1 MTAPRLRRAALR
13 GLRNTRTLI
22 ALGVAL
28 LVLVFAVL
36 VVANIHVSRG
46 YFADVKQRSKLEHRF
61 AQLSARHTNS
71 CTLARVDAKTQLRGR
86 LQGSCCSPMD
96 YDHYAEQVVGLRK
109 YAHLSEIPPDPYDV
123 SAELARRLT
132 AFNRSISLSP
142 AQQRTYDRAV
152 EFSDEHGPCCCHCW
166 RWQALQGLG
175 RELVARRKWSARQL
189 ATLWDL
195 EDGCGGKGNRT

>member
-1 MTAPRLRRAALR
+1 MTAPWVRRVALR
-13 GLRNTRTLI
+13 GLRNTKLLI
-22 ALGVAL
+22 AAAATVF
-28 LVLVFAVL
+28 VLVFAALVL
-36 VVANIHVSRG
+36 ANIHVSRG
-46 YFADVKQRSKLEHRF
+46 YFADLKQRSKLEHRF
-61 AQLSARHTNS
+61 AELSARHTNN

-96 YDHYAEQVVGLRK
+96 YDHYAEQVVGLRA
-109 YAHLSEIPPDPYDV
+109 YAHLGEIPPDPYDV
-123 SAELARRLT
+123 SVALARRLT
-132 AFNRSISLSP
+132 AFNGSVSLSP

-152 EFSDEHGPCCCHCW
+152 RLSDEQGPCCCSCW

-189 ATLWDL
+189 ATVWDL